1 MALRHRDINLLFFGY
16 TALNNRM
23 MVKGKVIYVSCFLGI
38 ISASME
44 EIVKLERICNRL
56 SSNLES
62 NAGGSE
68 YVHRGMLSILYTK
81 SGFLTS
87 SLQSD
92 HFHGRFPANTFYT
105 SLCVPQECLI
115 CTLWHK

>member
-1 MALRHRDINLLFFGY
+1 MVLRHRDINFLFFGY

-23 MVKGKVIYVSCFLGI
+23 IVKGKVINVSCLLGI
-38 ISASME
+38 ISASIE

-62 NAGGSE
+62 NAVSSE
-68 YVHRGMLSILYTK
+68 CVYRAIPSTK

-87 SLQSD
+87 SLRSD
-92 HFHGRFPANTFYT
+92 H
-105 SLCVPQECLI
+105 
-115 CTLWHK
+115 